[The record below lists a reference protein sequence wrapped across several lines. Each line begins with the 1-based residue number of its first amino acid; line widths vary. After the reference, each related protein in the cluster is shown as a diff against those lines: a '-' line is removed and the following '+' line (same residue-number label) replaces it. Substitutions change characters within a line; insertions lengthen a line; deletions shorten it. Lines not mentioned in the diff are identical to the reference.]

1 MFHIIGLIMILVWSL
16 GFLTP
21 YTIIGFIE
29 VLLITVLLN
38 FLLKKIRRLEIPKIR
53 LYKKRDFNQNA
64 YLKSIFK
71 ATQEKAIVES

>member
-1 MFHIIGLIMILVWSL
+1 MLWSL
-16 GFLTP
+16 GLLTSH
-21 YTIIGFIE
+21 TIIGFIG
-29 VLLITVLLN
+29 VFLITVLLN
-38 FLLKKIRRLEIPKIR
+38 FLLKKISRLEIPKIR

>member
-38 FLLKKIRRLEIPKIR
+38 FLLKKISRLEIPKIR

>member
-1 MFHIIGLIMILVWSL
+1 MILVWSL

-29 VLLITVLLN
+29 VFLITVLLN
-38 FLLKKIRRLEIPKIR
+38 FLLKKILRLEIPKIR
-53 LYKKRDFNQNA
+53 LFKKRDFNQNA

>member
-53 LYKKRDFNQNA
+53 LFKKRDFNQNA

>member
-53 LYKKRDFNQNA
+53 LFKKRDFNQNA

-71 ATQEKAIVES
+71 AT